1 MVALP
6 PGTVITSTTAPEAS
20 ESASRA
26 GVANQSA
33 PPAAAALVG
42 RENELSALRAAF
54 DAARGGRPTIVLLTG
69 EAGIGKTRLADEAAV
84 IGRASGVRVLRGEAD
99 ALSREPMELWRGI
112 YRGVGVVPTADSTLA
127 VAERRWEHLESLADG
142 LAAAAPALVVLEDL
156 QWADPIAIWV
166 LEHLPRALGDAS
178 IAVLAT
184 CRDTETEM
192 TSLDALRR
200 VSTSVRLGGLDVE
213 GVRQLVG
220 AEISDTTA
228 GVDPVELCARTG
240 GNPLFVQELL
250 RSPGGSGLIG
260 VVLDRSLD
268 RFDVDSRDAL

>member
-1 MVALP
+1 MVGRP
-6 PGTVITSTTAPEAS
+6 TGTVISSTTAS
-20 ESASRA
+20 ESSVSARA
-26 GVANQSA
+26 GVADQSA

-42 RENELSALRAAF
+42 RENELTAVRAAF
-54 DAARGGRPTIVLLTG
+54 DSARAGRPTIVLLTG

-84 IGRASGVRVLRGEAD
+84 MGRASGVRVLRGEAD

-112 YRGVGVVPTADSTLA
+112 YRGVGVVPAADSTLP

-178 IAVLAT
+178 IVLLAT
-184 CRDTETEM
+184 CRANECET

-200 VSTSVRLGGLDVE
+200 VSKLVRLGGLDVE
-213 GVRQLVG
+213 GVRQLVV
-220 AEISDTTA
+220 AEIPDTA
-228 GVDPVELCARTG
+228 DGVSPV
-240 GNPLFVQELL
+240 
-250 RSPGGSGLIG
+250 
-260 VVLDRSLD
+260 
-268 RFDVDSRDAL
+268 

>member
-1 MVALP
+1 MVARP
-6 PGTVITSTTAPEAS
+6 TGTVISPTTAS
-20 ESASRA
+20 ESSGSASPA
-26 GVANQSA
+26 GVPKESA

-42 RENELSALRAAF
+42 RENELTAVRAAF
-54 DAARGGRPTIVLLTG
+54 DSARAGRPTIVLLTG

-84 IGRASGVRVLRGEAD
+84 IGRASGARVLRGEAD

-112 YRGVGVVPTADSTLA
+112 YRGVGIVPAADPTLP

-156 QWADPIAIWV
+156 HWADPIAIWV

-184 CRDTETEM
+184 CRDNESEM
-192 TSLDALRR
+192 TPLDTLRR
-200 VSTSVRLGGLDVE
+200 VSTLVRLGGLDVE

-220 AEISDTTA
+220 AEIPDKTRV
-228 GVDPVELCARTG
+228 VDPVELCARTG

-250 RSPGGSGLIG
+250 RSWRGR
-260 VVLDRSLD
+260 VDR
-268 RFDVDSRDAL
+268 